1 MARGDLTDGEWE
13 RIRKYL
19 PISPLGRLP
28 RNLRKQID
36 GVNWRYRTGS
46 QWREVPE
53 RYGHWNTVYQL
64 HRRYCQDGT
73 WAAILLGV
81 IAEVEELGD
90 IDWFVS
96 IDSTTVRAH
105 QDASGAV
112 VDDETLT
119 EALAWVD
126 AKTNLPSQH
135 EHPHLLP
142 VPARLIPQILERR
155 RARAGDESG
164 PDDAR
169 REPAPPSSAGPAAD

>member
-1 MARGDLTDGEWE
+1 MARDDLTDGEWA

-19 PISPLGRLP
+19 PISPIGRLP
-28 RNLRKQID
+28 LNLRRQVD

-53 RYGHWNTVYQL
+53 RFGHWNTVYQL
-64 HRRYCQDGT
+64 HRHYIRDGR

-81 IAEVEELGD
+81 IGEVEELGD

-96 IDSTTVRAH
+96 GDSTTVSAH

-112 VDDETLT
+112 VHD

-126 AKTNLPSQH
+126 AKTNLPSQD

-142 VPARLIPQILERR
+142 VPASLFPQILERSGR
-155 RARAGDESG
+155 CVGSG
-164 PDDAR
+164 PGTAGP
-169 REPAPPSSAGPAAD
+169 EPAPPSSGGPEAD